1 MKKKLLCLLLV
12 LIMPMMVLA
21 GCGSKDYEQKTTYVY
36 AGVTFTRITDK
47 GFIYEG
53 FSDAD
58 IYVHN
63 ETRVMYIG
71 RMDSGYFTALLNAD
85 GTPMLWEGEL

>member
-1 MKKKLLCLLLV
+1 MRKKLLILLLV
-12 LIMPMMVLA
+12 LIMPLMVLA

-36 AGVTFTRITDK
+36 DGVTFTKITNK
-47 GFIYEG
+47 GYIYG
-53 FSDAD
+53 GLSDAD

-71 RMDSGYFTALLNAD
+71 RMNSGYFTALLNAD